1 MRPRVHWQVGGSQEA
16 LPSLPAREGSNE
28 MSDQT
33 EGERCS
39 ACGRPYL
46 TIYRVPDDIWAKVTG
61 RTDGG
66 GTWCPTCFEFVA
78 TEKGYSLYWEA
89 RHGEFPLEAVKARD
103 AVAKTLMSR
112 AVFWMRDSGT
122 PAVIRTCEAMR
133 EWLAASEP
141 PGTARQSLGEEG
153 T

>member
-1 MRPRVHWQVGGSQEA
+1 
-16 LPSLPAREGSNE
+16 

-33 EGERCS
+33 ESERCN

-89 RHGEFPLEAVKARD
+89 RHGEFPLEAVKAREET
-103 AVAKTLMSR
+103 VAKDAARYRILR
-112 AVFWMRDSGT
+112 GT
-122 PAVIRTCEAMR
+122 GETQSAYGPEEEGIWGGKDLDDYCDAK
-133 EWLAASEP
+133 LAASSP
-141 PGTARQSLGEEG
+141 PGTARPSLGEEG
-153 T
+153 M